1 MKQPRPMFRGREL
14 SDDQLAAIKAH
25 VESFETIDA
34 IDDDV
39 RELIASQWPELLS
52 KLVPAKKN

>member
-1 MKQPRPMFRGREL
+1 MFRGREL

-52 KLVPAKKN
+52 KLVPEKKN